1 MKLKGLFTLMLCTCL
16 ILSCFAGC
24 GGGQNASTDPSGSA
38 TTTVPTDPADT
49 TEPTIEDTVS
59 ATEARLPEIN
69 GETVRMYYDD
79 RLTLAE
85 LTGGDAAE
93 AAISAQKVTSKMVG
107 SEDSDMGVLYFDSA
121 SKTLIAIGTGTATV
135 TVGDKEYNV
144 TVESA
149 PISLFMITGHSLG
162 AGTQGNGKES
172 VVIADG
178 KAYSTHGIESV
189 GDSAD
194 GIGLGFSAGV
204 KPSSDIY
211 AFNASGGGV
220 AGEASGIAWQ
230 WHELTGE
237 KVWVINAAVGG
248 SCLNEWV
255 QGKELY
261 TNAVKMFNYAQ
272 GVLANEIAAG
282 HYRLK
287 DMAIIYHSAANFAY
301 KEVIY
306 TNMDLYNWYHSMWD
320 GFKTDLAMDVDGDG
334 ETETVQSMGFVP
346 IWAPAGSGANG
357 IHDDKPAN
365 YIMSL
370 SDTYPDVFMAS
381 LAGREWITD
390 SGILK
395 NFPDAPYAST
405 HGEMPAKPT
414 NTKELF
420 ADGVHYN
427 QVAYNA
433 SGIDIANGLY
443 DNLRGSVTAEKI
455 TLKKADGNKLYDELK
470 FTRPGNSEELFME
483 CEPYTVS
490 DLTITTTDNI
500 KIEFPFTVTAVAS
513 GEGKLTVSQGD
524 NVLVE
529 LKVVVG

>member
-1 MKLKGLFTLMLCTCL
+1 MKTKGLLSLMLCTCL
-16 ILSCFAGC
+16 VLSSFAGC
-24 GGGQNASTDPSGSA
+24 GGGQTETTAPSSSVDA
-38 TTTVPTDPADT
+38 TIPNDTTTPSADT
-49 TEPTIEDTVS
+49 TEPVVED
-59 ATEARLPEIN
+59 RLPEIN
-69 GETVRMYYDD
+69 GENVRMYYDD
-79 RLTLAE
+79 RLTLAD
-85 LTGGDAAE
+85 LTGTDAVE
-93 AAISAQKVTSKMVG
+93 ATISAQKVTSTMVG

-121 SKTLIAIGTGTATV
+121 NKTLIAIGTGTATV

-162 AGTQGNGKES
+162 AGSKGNGKES
-172 VVIADG
+172 IVITDG
-178 KAYSTHGIESV
+178 KTYSTHGAELA
-189 GDSAD
+189 GDSST
-194 GIGLGFSAGV
+194 GIGIGFAAGV
-204 KPSSDIY
+204 KPNTDIY
-211 AFNASGGGV
+211 AFNANGIG
-220 AGEASGIAWQ
+220 APGEDSGIAWQ

-237 KVWVINAAVGG
+237 KVWVLNAAVGG

-261 TNAVKMFNYAQ
+261 NNAVKMFRYAQ

-306 TNMDLYNWYHSMWD
+306 TNMDLYNWYHSMWN
-320 GFKTDLAMDVDGDG
+320 GFKADLAMDVDGDG

-370 SDTYPDVFMAS
+370 SDAYPDVFMAS
-381 LAGREWITD
+381 LAGRNWITD

-414 NTKELF
+414 NTKGVF

-443 DNLRGSVTAEKI
+443 DNLRGSVSAEKL
-455 TLKKADGNKLYDELK
+455 TLKKADGNALYGALK

-500 KIEFPFTVTAVAS
+500 KVEFPFTVTALAS
-513 GEGKLTVSQGD
+513 GEGKLTISQGD
-524 NVLVE
+524 KVLAE
-529 LKVVVG
+529 IKVIVG